1 MSTSR
6 SLFLGLLLG
15 TAVAGCAS
23 ARGLPQPA
31 STLHDGQAPVKILS
45 AYLTAAD
52 PAVVRGM
59 VRRAGPTRIASGHL
73 HVTAFAADGSVVAT
87 RTARWRGVMS
97 GRHPAAAVYQSDL
110 GAHRAQIARIEVA
123 YARDRHEP
131 VEGFQ

>member
-6 SLFLGLLLG
+6 SLLLSLLVG

-31 STLHDGQAPVKILS
+31 TTLQDGQAPVKILS

-59 VRRAGPTRIASGHL
+59 VRRAGPTMIASGHL

-87 RTARWRGVMS
+87 RTTRWGGVMT
-97 GRHPAAAVYQSDL
+97 GRHPAAAVYQTDL
-110 GAHRAQIARIEVA
+110 SAPRAQIAHLEVA